1 MNPEKRIVTQWL
13 NTHGFF
19 TVSDINAGRN
29 RVIDS
34 IAIRRSE
41 KGDIVWHVEVAAS
54 ISQATPTKQQ
64 VEELEKRFHE
74 PVVEKTMQ
82 RKVRE
87 LLGKDLPYQN
97 VLVTTAR
104 GVRLKEIEIV
114 KFDEV
119 LVDTV
124 KKLDRQNYGDPVTR
138 SLQLVKFLMLSNP
151 KTLAKMLVT
160 DFFTLRKSRRFVR
173 AIESLNPKKVVKKLA
188 LPKEKTLDLFFK
200 K

>member
-34 IAIRRSE
+34 IAIRRSD

-173 AIESLNPKKVVKKLA
+173 AIESLSPKKVVKKLA